1 MAENEQQELSKLVK
15 KSARK
20 GRGPSL
26 VNRVKK
32 NESSTPTKKFNELI
46 KEIIPQTI
54 EMNYSISSS
63 RSIQSENIEESPKI

>member
-1 MAENEQQELSKLVK
+1 MLDCDKIFENAPEPENEDSVKQELSKLVK

-32 NESSTPTKKFNELI
+32 LENTDIKTNPKKLQDILNKVLPEDI
-46 KEIIPQTI
+46 EID
-54 EMNYSISSS
+54 
-63 RSIQSENIEESPKI
+63 

>member
-1 MAENEQQELSKLVK
+1 MLDCDKIFENAAPEPENEDSVKQELSKLVK

-32 NESSTPTKKFNELI
+32 LENTDIKTNPKKLQDILNKVLPEDI
-46 KEIIPQTI
+46 EID
-54 EMNYSISSS
+54 
-63 RSIQSENIEESPKI
+63 